1 METVCLTQTYEAET
15 QQIVVDVF
23 TSMLKMELE
32 RVDVPDER
40 YHSPILT
47 AAVHFVG
54 SWKGALRIE
63 CTPEQVF
70 EYTRRLLGVE
80 LPTEVNEDVCDA
92 FGELANMIGG
102 NLKAVL
108 PPVVQLSMP
117 SVVKGVD
124 YAMRICHAVTACKL
138 AFQSELGVFRVTL
151 VEFVEP

>member
-23 TSMLKMELE
+23 TSMLKMDVE
-32 RVDVPDER
+32 RVALPGDN
-40 YHSPILT
+40 HNSPVLT

-63 CTPEQVF
+63 CTPEQTF
-70 EYTRRLLGVE
+70 EYTRRLLGVD

-124 YAMRICHAVTACKL
+124 YAMRICHAVPACKL
-138 AFQSELGVFRVTL
+138 AFQSELGAFQVTL